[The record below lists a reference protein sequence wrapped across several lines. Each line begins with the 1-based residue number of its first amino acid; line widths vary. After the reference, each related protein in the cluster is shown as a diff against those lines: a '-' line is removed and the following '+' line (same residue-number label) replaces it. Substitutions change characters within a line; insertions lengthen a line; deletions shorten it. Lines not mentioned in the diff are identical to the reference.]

1 MTIARLAAGSLVLA
15 SLLACRSR
23 AAATPEPAD
32 TPALAQL
39 CGHWRTTPEPGGVV
53 LEERWRVV
61 EGGLVGESV
70 MIDAEGREQ
79 PTERFA
85 IDVHAQ
91 GSTYRAQPSG
101 AASETPF
108 EQVEA
113 HATPAG
119 TWLWAWT
126 NPAHDSPR
134 RIEYELV
141 SATSLRAR
149 IVGPPQPGGADSM
162 AWTFER
168 VASCR

>member
-1 MTIARLAAGSLVLA
+1 MTLARLAASSLVLA
-15 SLLACRSR
+15 SLLACHPD
-23 AAATPEPAD
+23 AAATPEPAG
-32 TPALAQL
+32 TVTLAQL
-39 CGHWRTTPEPGGVV
+39 CGHWRTSPAQGVV
-53 LEERWRVV
+53 LEERWRMV
-61 EGGLVGESV
+61 EGGLAGESV
-70 MIDAEGREQ
+70 AIDAEGREQ

-85 IDVHAQ
+85 IDVHEA
-91 GSTYRAQPSG
+91 GSTYRARPSG

-113 HATPAG
+113 HATDAG

-141 SATSLRAR
+141 GETSLRAR

-162 AWTFER
+162 EWTFER
-168 VASCR
+168 VASCP